1 MSPGALWRR
10 LIRVCRRERAR
21 WPAPRFASP
30 LDDRPRLAGEL
41 LESVSPS
48 VLHETGF
55 LRRRRVRRMRYVRV
69 RGLR

>member
-1 MSPGALWRR
+1 MSPRALWRQ

-21 WPAPRFASP
+21 WLAPCIDSP

-41 LESVSPS
+41 LESVGPS

-55 LRRRRVRRMRYVRV
+55 LRRRRVRRIRYVRV